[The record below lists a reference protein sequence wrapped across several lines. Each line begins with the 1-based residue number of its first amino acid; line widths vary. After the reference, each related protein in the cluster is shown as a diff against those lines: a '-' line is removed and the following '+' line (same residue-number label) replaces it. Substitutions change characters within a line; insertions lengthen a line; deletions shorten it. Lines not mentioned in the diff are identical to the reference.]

1 MNPVEIEMNFP
12 AEHGGNVFGQFDAY
26 MKKIE
31 KTLHVSLILRGDH
44 LKCIGTQQAVN
55 HAISVIDEL
64 LELSKRGNVITEQNV
79 NYALSLSMEE
89 KSPSLL
95 ELDKESSVIR
105 SKAKQSNQDFRTAKI
120 RRCDQE

>member
-64 LELSKRGNVITEQNV
+64 LELSKRGNDHRAECKLCVIVINGREI
-79 NYALSLSMEE
+79 S
-89 KSPSLL
+89 KSFG
-95 ELDKESSVIR
+95 
-105 SKAKQSNQDFRTAKI
+105 A
-120 RRCDQE
+120 

>member
-44 LKCIGTQQAVN
+44 LKCI
-55 HAISVIDEL
+55 HLI
-64 LELSKRGNVITEQNV
+64 
-79 NYALSLSMEE
+79 LSLLLCVYSLCIL
-89 KSPSLL
+89 PSVTKFFNL
-95 ELDKESSVIR
+95 SG
-105 SKAKQSNQDFRTAKI
+105 KI
-120 RRCDQE
+120 HMA